1 MRIFRPPIV
10 CAATSAVSLLALGM
24 VGRSSAWTVSPS
36 LVFRC
41 SETSFHSTPIANPVR
56 SRGFA
61 ATGRNK
67 LGTSRCA
74 ASPSSHHNVVVENEN
89 NDWTEF
95 DYLLHEEASLSKST
109 ATTTGSVTSTASSS
123 SSSRQAVRLGGTAT
137 KSNGVVVLVSTA
149 VSPGGTLTDASDTSS
164 SGGDYDPY
172 ASDMDYQQQQQHL
185 GKIQQ
190 QQQNTAASLEGRL
203 QKMDLQD
210 IVITLIIPGILSFV
224 SLRWGFNQVASR
236 VSTNADTILD
246 GFAREMIHHDGRFDE
261 MRMCHADYSRQ
272 LVWMGPK
279 KGDAM
284 LKRYLAA
291 YAKKKTVSPQSIRY
305 VSLVLHASGCSR
317 LKCASIVVAS
327 CPKNC
332 VWQYAYFSDIL
343 LCILLFLFQHGSMY
357 AVAKQNYRNAKN

>member
-1 MRIFRPPIV
+1 MRIFRPSTLH
-10 CAATSAVSLLALGM
+10 AATSAVSFLALGM
-24 VGRSSAWTVSPS
+24 AGRSSAWTVSPTS
-36 LVFRC
+36 LAMRC
-41 SETSFHSTPIANPVR
+41 SETSFHAR

-61 ATGRNK
+61 ARGPHK
-67 LGTSRCA
+67 LVTARCA
-74 ASPSSHHNVVVENEN
+74 AASPDSHHNVVGNEN
-89 NDWTEF
+89 FDWTEF
-95 DYLLHEEASLSKST
+95 DYLLHEESSLSKST
-109 ATTTGSVTSTASSS
+109 DTTTGAIS
-123 SSSRQAVRLGGTAT
+123 SSSRQAVQLGGTA
-137 KSNGVVVLVSTA
+137 KSDGVVILVSSA
-149 VSPGGTLTDASDTSS
+149 SSPGATLTDASDTSS

-172 ASDMDYQQQQQHL
+172 ASDMDYQQQQQQL

-190 QQQNTAASLEGRL
+190 QQQTAASSLEGRF

-236 VSTNADTILD
+236 VSTNADTLLD

-291 YAKKKTVSPQSIRY
+291 YAKKKTVSPQSIR
-305 VSLVLHASGCSR
+305 
-317 LKCASIVVAS
+317 
-327 CPKNC
+327 
-332 VWQYAYFSDIL
+332 
-343 LCILLFLFQHGSMY
+343 
-357 AVAKQNYRNAKN
+357 